1 MATDRNTEFSK
12 GGMHTKLE
20 AAKVAVAAGCHMVI
34 ADGSCLLPI
43 SSVAN
48 GGKSTWFLSSDDPID
63 ARKQWIYNTKPKGEI
78 VIDTG
83 AEKAITNGKSLLPA
97 GVIKS
102 TGAFLRGDTVVILS
116 KDRKILARGL
126 IGYSRNDVELIKGCH
141 SSKIE
146 GILGHPGRSVLIH
159 RNDMTY

>member
-1 MATDRNTEFSK
+1 M
-12 GGMHTKLE
+12 
-20 AAKVAVAAGCHMVI
+20 
-34 ADGSCLLPI
+34 
-43 SSVAN
+43 
-48 GGKSTWFLSSDDPID
+48 
-63 ARKQWIYNTKPKGEI
+63 
-78 VIDTG
+78 
-83 AEKAITNGKSLLPA
+83 PA